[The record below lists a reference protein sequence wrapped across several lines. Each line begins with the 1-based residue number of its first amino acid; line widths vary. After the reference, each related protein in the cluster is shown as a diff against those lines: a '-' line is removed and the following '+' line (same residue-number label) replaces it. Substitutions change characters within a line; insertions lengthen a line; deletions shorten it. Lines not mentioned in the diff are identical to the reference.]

1 MLKALKNLLGL
12 NKVVSS
18 FPPSRIMANQLLTQ
32 RIGTNWFGDEG
43 DLAITV
49 TDRDLSEYLT
59 EIRLQSRKWVMNSTN
74 TDLSRNSMLWNTKSK
89 QLGVYTGRV
98 KRILH
103 EQSKLLTASV
113 LSARWKN
120 ESRLDAVLLYM
131 RLVEYD
137 LNRSINNLESQSI
150 SVNLYSK

>member
-1 MLKALKNLLGL
+1 MLKALKNLLGF

-49 TDRDLSEYLT
+49 
-59 EIRLQSRKWVMNSTN
+59 
-74 TDLSRNSMLWNTKSK
+74 
-89 QLGVYTGRV
+89 TGRV